1 MFNNGQNVVKER
13 PLMQCILNDT
23 IESSKVEMFLC
34 KLKSSF
40 SVSWEIGKSAPG
52 DLARLALHR
61 FMVSFL
67 VHFKKLSQVQIKILY
82 ARHYNPRFLYFK
94 SHFLKVKNVF
104 SRSFFQKILSLCIVS
119 IQERFEI

>member
-1 MFNNGQNVVKER
+1 MSTRGSYLVNNRQNVVKER

-52 DLARLALHR
+52 DFARLVFHMFVVIILAL
-61 FMVSFL
+61 
-67 VHFKKLSQVQIKILY
+67 
-82 ARHYNPRFLYFK
+82 
-94 SHFLKVKNVF
+94 KNCP
-104 SRSFFQKILSLCIVS
+104 FQKPRIITA
-119 IQERFEI
+119 